1 MSNNTANTETPLWK
15 QGKNPDLKF
24 ANLKLLERQ
33 EPSVY
38 ELIEWMEGFITQDLN
53 YSYKVGCFKWVLY
66 LSRMK
71 LGQNIAIP
79 DMTEVN
85 SQNTDLLAE
94 STLNEFCR
102 QIMELRAEVLMLR
115 RKLLSK

>member
-38 ELIEWMEGFITQDLN
+38 ELIEWKASSHKILIIRTKWDASNGFCI
-53 YSYKVGCFKWVLY
+53 S
-66 LSRMK
+66 
-71 LGQNIAIP
+71 P
-79 DMTEVN
+79 E
-85 SQNTDLLAE
+85 
-94 STLNEFCR
+94 
-102 QIMELRAEVLMLR
+102 
-115 RKLLSK
+115 